1 VTGVA
6 DGFLQSYP
14 KRCSMSSPKLKA
26 NWPWPAELDAMT
38 AAAQYHTVLLENERV
53 RVLETCIPAG
63 HSTPLHTHRW
73 ASALHLL
80 SFSEFIRRDQNGQ
93 VLLDTRQ
100 LPASSKRPEMQWSEA
115 MPPHSVENVGNCD
128 LRVINFELKD

>member
-1 VTGVA
+1 
-6 DGFLQSYP
+6 
-14 KRCSMSSPKLKA
+14 
-26 NWPWPAELDAMT
+26 MT

-115 MPPHSVENVGNCD
+115 MPPHSVENVGNGD